1 MKFSDAIN
9 IDDLRKAAKRYAPK
23 IVFDFIEGGVEDEDG
38 MDRNEQAFRNQRLIP
53 RYAVDVSKLEQ
64 STTLFG
70 RRYASPFGISPTGLA
85 ALFRPGA
92 DLLLAQAAREANVP
106 FIMSGASTASIE
118 ELARIAPEQGWYQLY
133 PARDKAISEDMIRR
147 ADEAGLST
155 LVITVDVPVHPK
167 RERNVRNGFGRP
179 LKLPWR
185 TKFDALRHPRWL
197 AGYLHHGTPLLAN
210 WAPYAPPGASA
221 DDVADFVSGQTAA
234 PFNWQDLERF
244 RTLWPREMVL
254 KGILHPGDA
263 ERAAEL
269 GINGLMVSNHG
280 GRQFDRAP
288 ASLEALPAIRQA
300 VGERMTLM
308 LDSGVRRGI
317 DAVIARCFGAQFVFV
332 GRATLYGAVAGGLDG
347 AKQALSFLRDEL
359 DTNLGQIG
367 CPRFDDL
374 GPEFLLGND
383 SHEGRRNTQEVR
395 L

>member
-147 ADEAGLST
+147 ADAGLST
-155 LVITVDVPVHPK
+155 LV
-167 RERNVRNGFGRP
+167 
-179 LKLPWR
+179 
-185 TKFDALRHPRWL
+185 
-197 AGYLHHGTPLLAN
+197 
-210 WAPYAPPGASA
+210 
-221 DDVADFVSGQTAA
+221 
-234 PFNWQDLERF
+234 
-244 RTLWPREMVL
+244 
-254 KGILHPGDA
+254 
-263 ERAAEL
+263 
-269 GINGLMVSNHG
+269 HG
-280 GRQFDRAP
+280 GCGT
-288 ASLEALPAIRQA
+288 SQA
-300 VGERMTLM
+300 
-308 LDSGVRRGI
+308 
-317 DAVIARCFGAQFVFV
+317 GA
-332 GRATLYGAVAGGLDG
+332 
-347 AKQALSFLRDEL
+347 
-359 DTNLGQIG
+359 
-367 CPRFDDL
+367 
-374 GPEFLLGND
+374 
-383 SHEGRRNTQEVR
+383 
-395 L
+395 